1 MEYIYAAMVLHK
13 AGKEINE
20 AGVTKIL
27 EAASIQ
33 VDTNRVKSLIAAL
46 EGVDIDQAIKESAVV
61 VPAVTPA
68 ASSSGETPAEGEKK
82 EEKKEEDK
90 PSVEE
95 AAAGLGS
102 LFG

>member
-33 VDTNRVKSLIAAL
+33 VDASRVKSLIAAL
-46 EGVDIDQAIKESAVV
+46 EGVDIDQALKESAVV
-61 VPAVTPA
+61 APAATPA
-68 ASSSGETPAEGEKK
+68 ASSSGKTPAEG
-82 EEKKEEDK
+82 EKKEEDK

>member
-13 AGKEINE
+13 ADKEINE
-20 AGVTKIL
+20 SAVTKVL
-27 EAASIQ
+27 ESAGIQ
-33 VDTNRVKSLIAAL
+33 VDAGRVKALVAAL

-61 VPAVTPA
+61 TPVATPA
-68 ASSSGETPAEGEKK
+68 APSEGEAPAK
-82 EEKKEEDK
+82 EEKKEEEK